1 MTKDSDIMKDNVRQ
15 AKRLP
20 IAALF
25 HAVGDILQETV
36 DDISK
41 RNSRGKATQ
50 GGPANADIVSSS
62 SSSDEEDEEE
72 EEPAYNDDGKVYK
85 FDSVKLEGGVMHV
98 RTRFSDLTLA
108 WLPLSKIDSQ
118 YDARMRDF
126 LKNFRGTANV
136 APGNRVTAKM
146 ARDAWNER
154 MQQEEILAAQEVDVT
169 GTNDPPPMQWEV
181 VVKKEE
187 GSTPSSKRARKSP
200 PVGRRVKLTKITPSP
215 ADRSFAIKKTP
226 VPSQKPAAGAEEK
239 PAPSAGNKPAPA
251 SEEEK
256 PAPVTPGE
264 KPAAGQGSGSK
275 PVPSDAEVASGINAL
290 QRMLNHMATM
300 GFTHA
305 QIAESMAAQA
315 AQAAQAGQKKT

>member
-1 MTKDSDIMKDNVRQ
+1 MKDNDIMKDNVRQ

-25 HAVGDILQETV
+25 HAVGDMLQEVV

-98 RTRFSDLTLA
+98 RTRFSDLTMA

-126 LKNFRGTANV
+126 LKNFRGSANV

-146 ARDAWNER
+146 ARDAWTER
-154 MQQEEILAAQEVDVT
+154 MQQEETLAAQEVDVT

-187 GSTPSSKRARKSP
+187 GATPSSKRARKSP

-215 ADRSFAIKKTP
+215 ADRGFAIKKTP
-226 VPSQKPAAGAEEK
+226 VPSQAKTAAGQASGEK
-239 PAPSAGNKPAPA
+239 PAPSAGEKPAPASEGNKPAPA

-256 PAPVTPGE
+256 PA
-264 KPAAGQGSGSK
+264 AGQASGGK
-275 PVPSDAEVASGINAL
+275 PVPGDAEVASGLETL
-290 QRMLNHMATM
+290 QRMLTHMATM

-305 QIAESMAAQA
+305 QIAETMAAH
-315 AQAAQAGQKKT
+315 QKK

>member
-1 MTKDSDIMKDNVRQ
+1 MKDNDIMKDNARQ

-25 HAVGDILQETV
+25 HAIGDMLQEVV

-98 RTRFSDLTLA
+98 RTRFSDLTMA

-126 LKNFRGTANV
+126 LKNFRGSANV

-146 ARDAWNER
+146 ARDAWAER
-154 MQQEEILAAQEVDVT
+154 MQPTRKPSRPRRSMLLGPT
-169 GTNDPPPMQWEV
+169 
-181 VVKKEE
+181 
-187 GSTPSSKRARKSP
+187 TPRRCSGRARLWRKP
-200 PVGRRVKLTKITPSP
+200 LGKLEKQDLFKVLVLPVLTYGAGRWTLT
-215 ADRSFAIKKTP
+215 ADLAIKLD
-226 VPSQKPAAGAEEK
+226 GAVTNMLRSIFR
-239 PAPSAGNKPAPA
+239 AWDTLLMSA
-251 SEEEK
+251 S
-256 PAPVTPGE
+256 
-264 KPAAGQGSGSK
+264 
-275 PVPSDAEVASGINAL
+275 
-290 QRMLNHMATM
+290 
-300 GFTHA
+300 
-305 QIAESMAAQA
+305 
-315 AQAAQAGQKKT
+315 